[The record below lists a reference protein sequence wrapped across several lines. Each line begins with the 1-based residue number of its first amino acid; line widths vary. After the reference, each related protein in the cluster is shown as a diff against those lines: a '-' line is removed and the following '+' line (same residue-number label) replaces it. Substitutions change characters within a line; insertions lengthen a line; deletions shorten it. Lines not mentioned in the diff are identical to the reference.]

1 MMAIKQFTRTQ
12 AFMSDYWVQSPETG
26 RNALYQIYNNVEIK
40 IVPNHQANEVS
51 IDAIEAQTSQQMS
64 QALTWISNLADKHK
78 IKISRVRGTYGR
90 RKQQQRRD
98 RQWTQ
103 LSF

>member
-1 MMAIKQFTRTQ
+1 MAIKQFIRMQ
-12 AFMSDYWVQSPETG
+12 AFMSDYWSQAPETG
-26 RNALYQIYNNVEIK
+26 RNALYQIYNDVEIK
-40 IVPNHQANEVS
+40 LVPNYQANQVS
-51 IDAIEAQTSQQMS
+51 IDAIEAQTSQKMS

>member
-1 MMAIKQFTRTQ
+1 MAISQFTRTQ
-12 AFMSDYWVQSPETG
+12 QFMSDYWSQAPKTG
-26 RNALYQIYNNVEIK
+26 RNALYQIYNQVEIK
-40 IVPNHQANEVS
+40 LVPDYQANQVS
-51 IDAIEAQTSQQMS
+51 IDAIEAQTSQKMS

-98 RQWTQ
+98 GQWMQ

>member
-1 MMAIKQFTRTQ
+1 MAIKQFISLG
-12 AFMSDYWVQSPETG
+12 AFMSDYWSQAPETG
-26 RNALYQIYNNVEIK
+26 RNALYQIYNDVEIK
-40 IVPNHQANEVS
+40 LVPNYQANQVS
-51 IDAIEAQTSQQMS
+51 IDAIEAQTSQKMS

>member
-12 AFMSDYWVQSPETG
+12 AFMSDYWSQAPETG
-26 RNALYQIYNNVEIK
+26 RNALYQIYNDVEIK
-40 IVPNHQANEVS
+40 LVPNYEANEIL
-51 IDAIEAQTSQQMS
+51 IDAIEAQTSQKMS

-78 IKISRVRGTYGR
+78 VRICRVRGTYGG

>member
-1 MMAIKQFTRTQ
+1 MAILQFTRTQ
-12 AFMSDYWVQSPETG
+12 QFMSDYWSQAPKTG
-26 RNALYQIYNNVEIK
+26 RNALYQIYNQVEIK
-40 IVPNHQANEVS
+40 LVPDYQANQVS
-51 IDAIEAQTSQQMS
+51 IDAIEAQTSQKMS

-90 RKQQQRRD
+90 RKQQGRRD

>member
-12 AFMSDYWVQSPETG
+12 AFMSDYWAQAPETG
-26 RNALYQIYNNVEIK
+26 RNALYQIYNQVEIK
-40 IVPNHQANEVS
+40 LVPDYQANQVS
-51 IDAIEAQTSQQMS
+51 IDAIEAQTSQKMS

>member
-1 MMAIKQFTRTQ
+1 MAIKQFIRMQ
-12 AFMSDYWVQSPETG
+12 AFMSDYWSQAPKTG
-26 RNALYQIYNNVEIK
+26 RNALYQIYNDVEIK
-40 IVPNHQANEVS
+40 LVPDYQANQVS
-51 IDAIEAQTSQQMS
+51 IDAIEAQTSQKMS

-90 RKQQQRRD
+90 RKQQGRRD

>member
-1 MMAIKQFTRTQ
+1 MAIKQFIRMQ
-12 AFMSDYWVQSPETG
+12 AFMSDYWSQAPETG
-26 RNALYQIYNNVEIK
+26 RNALYQIYNQVEIK
-40 IVPNHQANEVS
+40 LVPDYQANQVS
-51 IDAIEAQTSQQMS
+51 IDAIEAQTSQKMS

>member
-1 MMAIKQFTRTQ
+1 MAISQFTRTQ
-12 AFMSDYWVQSPETG
+12 QFMSDYWSQAPKTG
-26 RNALYQIYNNVEIK
+26 RNALYQIYNQVEIK
-40 IVPNHQANEVS
+40 LVPDYQANQVS
-51 IDAIEAQTSQQMS
+51 IDAIEAQTSQKMS

-90 RKQQQRRD
+90 RKQQGRRD

>member
-1 MMAIKQFTRTQ
+1 MAISQFTRTQ
-12 AFMSDYWVQSPETG
+12 QFMSDYWSQAPKTG
-26 RNALYQIYNNVEIK
+26 RNALYQIYNDVEIK
-40 IVPNHQANEVS
+40 LVPDYQANQVS
-51 IDAIEAQTSQQMS
+51 IDAIEAQTSQKMS

-90 RKQQQRRD
+90 RKQQGRRD

>member
-1 MMAIKQFTRTQ
+1 MMAIKQFIRMQ
-12 AFMSDYWVQSPETG
+12 AFMSDYWSQAPETG
-26 RNALYQIYNNVEIK
+26 RNALYQIYNQVEIK
-40 IVPNHQANEVS
+40 LVPDYQANQVS
-51 IDAIEAQTSQQMS
+51 IDAIEAQTSQKMS